1 MDGLVVPET
10 LQQLLHHK
18 ATLVVLDHTLSQA
31 MGLEVVEAVLEA
43 TGILLLGHIQQ
54 QTGISIEVA
63 QEEMVLHGLLN
74 RLIWVLDNLL
84 MQVVVAEVGID
95 QVVEEPVVLEN
106 LEQHQILTQL
116 VH

>member
-1 MDGLVVPET
+1 MVPET

-18 ATLVVLDHTLSQA
+18 ATLAVLDHTLSQA

-84 MQVVVAEVGID
+84 MQVVVAEVAHNPVALTPLLKLVMAAEA
-95 QVVEEPVVLEN
+95 QVVVAEEL
-106 LEQHQILTQL
+106 
-116 VH
+116 